1 MCELIMN
8 FFRNIKKSF
17 DGKNRLRH
25 INQCHVCGKP
35 SFFDSCLACETS
47 DAYEGWEKEWPGHK
61 DVATHQTLQGTANT
75 DHCVYARSAM

>member
-17 DGKNRLRH
+17 DGKDRLRN

-47 DAYEGWEKEWPGHK
+47 DAYEGWEKK
-61 DVATHQTLQGTANT
+61 
-75 DHCVYARSAM
+75 